1 MLTISSRAF
10 NQDTGRAKKASSEG
24 PVVITDRGRPAY
36 VLLTYEDYKK
46 LTGGG
51 ATIGELMYMPGVAD
65 IELEIRPRA
74 DDYSRDV
81 DFS

>member
-1 MLTISSRAF
+1 M
-10 NQDTGRAKKASSEG
+10 
-24 PVVITDRGRPAY
+24 
-36 VLLTYEDYKK
+36 LLTYEDFEK